1 MIAEELIVFLNEK
14 VKKYNQPGFIAEAYQ
29 QLWSKFKN

>member
-1 MIAEELIVFLNEK
+1 LKIQLVAAGKEK
-14 VKKYNQPGFIAEAYQ
+14 VKQYQPGFIAEAYQ